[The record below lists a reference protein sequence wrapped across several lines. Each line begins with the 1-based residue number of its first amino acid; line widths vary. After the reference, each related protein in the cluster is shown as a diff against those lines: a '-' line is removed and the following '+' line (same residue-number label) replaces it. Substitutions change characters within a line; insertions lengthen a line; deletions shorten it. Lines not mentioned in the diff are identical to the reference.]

1 MNEDTRKRLWYGA
14 KTSAVTPKAFAYYY
28 HNTTIGISKIMNFS
42 YIFLF
47 IYLLTLNIICDF
59 LKKIYDDEV
68 NERKFKKF
76 QQSKLYNK
84 HKF

>member
-1 MNEDTRKRLWYGA
+1 
-14 KTSAVTPKAFAYYY
+14 
-28 HNTTIGISKIMNFS
+28 MNFS

-84 HKF
+84 HKFWIKIKQDI